1 MPDPLRLIRPTKN
14 SCNVVFAP
22 DQGTGVLIARE
33 FLEYPVKG
41 VLLKDNLVGSKE
53 SKCQGGIYLE
63 ARNYLD
69 QVFLL
74 LKEAA

>member
-33 FLEYPVKG
+33 FLEYPG
-41 VLLKDNLVGSKE
+41 QPISSILSSAYICQFGTLPSDRMDFNL
-53 SKCQGGIYLE
+53 
-63 ARNYLD
+63 
-69 QVFLL
+69 
-74 LKEAA
+74 